1 MIDSSLHEQS
11 ETKKTGGAIAPVMLC
26 ILDGWGVREGHD
38 DNAIA
43 NGNTPNWDRFQTQY
57 PSTTL
62 IASAL
67 DVGLPAG
74 QMGNSEV
81 GHTNLGAGR
90 VVMQNLPLID
100 EAIETGV
107 LKDNSQLQKLIDELK
122 KSGGCCHLM
131 GLVSPGGVHSHQNHL
146 IALAGIL
153 NDEGINCRL
162 HAFLDGR
169 DTPPSTARNFM
180 SDLLAATSAIK
191 NFSVATVSGRYFAM
205 DRDNN
210 WDRVEKAYKAIVS
223 GDGMSETSPLAM
235 IESNYENGVTDE
247 FMEPA
252 VIGDYDGMED
262 SDAILMFNFRAD
274 RVREILAALVDP
286 AFDGFAR
293 SQAIDFA
300 GRLGMTEYS
309 VELSTLMSA
318 MFPQRPL
325 KNILGQLVADAGKS
339 QLRIA
344 ETEKYAHVTFFFN
357 GGEENVF
364 PGEERILVPS
374 PKVATYDLKPEMSAY
389 EVTDKLVKAI
399 AENQFDLII
408 VNYAN
413 GDMVGHTGVYGAAVK
428 AAETVDLCLGRLEE
442 ALAEKGGVMLLTA
455 DHGNAEQMQDPD
467 SGGPHTAHTMS
478 PVPAILVNP
487 PPYAGAIDQGV
498 LADVAPTLLHLM
510 GLEQPVEMTGRSLI
524 TDEDA
529 TA

>member
-1 MIDSSLHEQS
+1 
-11 ETKKTGGAIAPVMLC
+11 
-26 ILDGWGVREGHD
+26 
-38 DNAIA
+38 
-43 NGNTPNWDRFQTQY
+43 
-57 PSTTL
+57 
-62 IASAL
+62 
-67 DVGLPAG
+67 
-74 QMGNSEV
+74 
-81 GHTNLGAGR
+81 
-90 VVMQNLPLID
+90 
-100 EAIETGV
+100 
-107 LKDNSQLQKLIDELK
+107 
-122 KSGGCCHLM
+122 
-131 GLVSPGGVHSHQNHL
+131 
-146 IALAGIL
+146 
-153 NDEGINCRL
+153 
-162 HAFLDGR
+162 
-169 DTPPSTARNFM
+169 
-180 SDLLAATSAIK
+180 
-191 NFSVATVSGRYFAM
+191 
-205 DRDNN
+205 
-210 WDRVEKAYKAIVS
+210 
-223 GDGMSETSPLAM
+223 
-235 IESNYENGVTDE
+235 
-247 FMEPA
+247 
-252 VIGDYDGMED
+252 
-262 SDAILMFNFRAD
+262 
-274 RVREILAALVDP
+274 
-286 AFDGFAR
+286 
-293 SQAIDFA
+293 
-300 GRLGMTEYS
+300 MTEYS